1 MSHYKGLLA
10 RGQVRIYFSERF
22 MEMSYLVKILI
33 GFFIFLTVAEQ
44 SIAQTELTGFFDVY
58 NSYEFQEEAYSGF
71 QINQFELDISYS
83 YKKCLSLGTALA
95 YNVDSEQLEL
105 AMAYLHYN
113 IFNESVAHP
122 RREEEDEHSGII
134 IGKFDL
140 PFGLDYLNFASP
152 DRPVFS
158 APLVLEKTLGGRN
171 DIGVNYHLVSENY
184 KVNFCVV
191 NGFND
196 GVALGTG
203 IKINVVDFLQLGAS
217 YTSDFKSVD
226 EQANWVGG
234 VDLMAE
240 VGPVELK
247 SEYIWT
253 NGLLDGEQDE
263 SGAEGVNE
271 GLYLQALI
279 QLESMTNLPFFL
291 TLRYGFWNASYDYVE
306 NGTDDKQN
314 RITVGL
320 GYQIAESCSIRG
332 EILSGQVNSDD
343 RNLKA
348 TLQLVTGF

>member
-1 MSHYKGLLA
+1 MN
-10 RGQVRIYFSERF
+10 
-22 MEMSYLVKILI
+22 YLTTVLI
-33 GFFIFLTVAEQ
+33 GFFMFLLVAQQ
-44 SIAQTELTGFFDVY
+44 SVAQTELTGFFDVY
-58 NSYEFQEEAYSGF
+58 NSYEFQEKDYTGF
-71 QINQFELDISYS
+71 QINQFEIDISYS

-95 YNVDSEQLEL
+95 YHADTEQFEL

-113 IFNESVAHP
+113 IFNEGTMHP
-122 RREEEDEHSGII
+122 RREEESDHSGII

-158 APLVLEKTLGGRN
+158 APLVLEKTIGGRN

-184 KVNFCVV
+184 RMNFCVV

-203 IKINVVDFLQLGAS
+203 IKTNVLDFLQLGAS
-217 YTSDFKSVD
+217 YTSDFKSAD
-226 EQANWVGG
+226 EQANWAGG

-240 VGPVELK
+240 LGPVELK

-253 NGLLDGEQDE
+253 NGLIDGEQDE
-263 SGAEGVNE
+263 SGAEGLNE
-271 GLYLQALI
+271 GLYVQTLT
-279 QLESMTNLPFFL
+279 QLKSITNLPLFM
-291 TLRYGFWNASYDYVE
+291 TLRYGFWNASYDYDD
-306 NGTDDKQN
+306 NGTNDKQN

-320 GYQIAESCSIRG
+320 GYQMAAGCSIRG
-332 EILSGQVNSDD
+332 EILSDQLNSDD

-348 TLQLVTGF
+348 TVQLVTGF